1 MLPLFATNL
10 FAAYAFQISFIV
22 WLVPELILS
31 FTRRGTQGTQI
42 RDRASRFI
50 LLGGIFIGMFLAI
63 NGSFAAPQLAI
74 PWNHTMLFWIGIS
87 LMLIG
92 VAFRWY
98 AILALGKYFTG
109 TVMIQTG
116 QTVVERGP
124 YRFIRHPSYT
134 GALITFLGVGLA
146 LSNWLGIGLILLAVT
161 IGYGYRVHV
170 EEQALVEALGQP
182 YLDYMKRTKRF
193 IPFVF

>member
-10 FAAYAFQISFIV
+10 IDAYAFQISFLI

-31 FTRRGTQGTQI
+31 FTRRGTPGAQI
-42 RDRASRFI
+42 RDRASRFV
-50 LLGGIFIGMFLAI
+50 LLGGIFVGMFLGL
-63 NGSFAAPQLAI
+63 NGSFAVPQLAI
-74 PWNHTMLFWIGIS
+74 PWERTLLFWIGIG
-87 LMLIG
+87 LMLVG

-98 AILALGKYFTG
+98 AILVLGKYFTG
-109 TVMIQTG
+109 TVTIQAG

-134 GALITFLGVGLA
+134 GALITFVGVGLV
-146 LSNWLGIGLILLAVT
+146 LSNWLGIGLILLAVA
-161 IGYGYRVHV
+161 IGYGYRIRV

-182 YLDYMKRTKRF
+182 YKDYMKRTKRF